1 MSTLPKEITEKFL
14 SELLDTEEVTED
26 QVVALRSLM
35 TSDKK
40 LKVDDLEAIFAPP
53 EEPAL

>member
-26 QVVALRSLM
+26 QVVALRALM